1 MNPHLFP
8 ARSESLTIKYETE
21 PDSPDLRYDVLRY
34 RVDKIY
40 PRGGGAFLSLL
51 KLKHE
56 RNQGRIYILL
66 HGGESKLNYGKRL
79 RVGGRSDG
87 GIYEMACG
95 RGIEK
100 RRE

>member
-1 MNPHLFP
+1 MTFYDIAL
-8 ARSESLTIKYETE
+8 IKFIRE
-21 PDSPDLRYDVLRY
+21 
-34 RVDKIY
+34 
-40 PRGGGAFLSLL
+40 GGGAFLSLL